1 MLFGITRVIYHR
13 LLLRWFLSAIIA
25 GGGTPFRRKRRYI
38 MATVVYLVVAAVGVV
53 FLAISL
59 VAFQSSDRENNKK

>member
-1 MLFGITRVIYHR
+1 
-13 LLLRWFLSAIIA
+13 
-25 GGGTPFRRKRRYI
+25 

-59 VAFQSSDRENNKK
+59 ISFQSSDEENSHR

>member
-1 MLFGITRVIYHR
+1 
-13 LLLRWFLSAIIA
+13 
-25 GGGTPFRRKRRYI
+25 